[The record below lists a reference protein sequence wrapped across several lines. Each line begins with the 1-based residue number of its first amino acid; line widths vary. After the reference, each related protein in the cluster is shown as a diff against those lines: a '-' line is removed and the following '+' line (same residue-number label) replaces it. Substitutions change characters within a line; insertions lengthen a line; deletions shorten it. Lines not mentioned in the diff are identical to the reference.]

1 MNATFN
7 GIPYRGQVVKM
18 GAPCYVIGV
27 TKQIR
32 KQIGKTLVILLKW
45 FFGKETERKALCGN
59 APNVAES
66 SRKRG
71 RVITAVKSQ
80 RRLMNIS

>member
-1 MNATFN
+1 MNATFD
-7 GIPYRGQVVKM
+7 GIPYLGQVVKM
-18 GAPCYVIGV
+18 GTLSYIIGV

-71 RVITAVKSQ
+71 RVLQA
-80 RRLMNIS
+80 